1 MIFTPSRIESDAVPS
16 SVSVSPALTLHNL
29 GGAVL
34 HQRDERRAAVCFA
47 DGLTLSEELRFR
59 YGIAMNLAGMAGV
72 AAAKGQPEHS
82 ARLFGAADAL
92 FDAMGQVVEPGD
104 RTEYD
109 RNAAVAR
116 TQLGAQAFA
125 AAWTAGRAMTMEQA
139 IADALELA
147 ALP

>member
-1 MIFTPSRIESDAVPS
+1 MLYSTP
-16 SVSVSPALTLHNL
+16 
-29 GGAVL
+29 
-34 HQRDERRAAVCFA
+34 C
-47 DGLTLSEELRFR
+47 
-59 YGIAMNLAGMAGV
+59 
-72 AAAKGQPEHS
+72 
-82 ARLFGAADAL
+82 
-92 FDAMGQVVEPGD
+92 QVVEPGD

>member
-1 MIFTPSRIESDAVPS
+1 
-16 SVSVSPALTLHNL
+16 
-29 GGAVL
+29 
-34 HQRDERRAAVCFA
+34 
-47 DGLTLSEELRFR
+47 
-59 YGIAMNLAGMAGV
+59 
-72 AAAKGQPEHS
+72 
-82 ARLFGAADAL
+82 
-92 FDAMGQVVEPGD
+92 MGQVVEPGD